1 MAQHWQSLI
10 LESEAEGE
18 EAWLPRTMMQHALV
32 IELVYSAVLQGGMT
46 ETGTTMRD
54 ALALISGGW
63 EESYPDLGP
72 MQMGLRSADDAVS
85 AIDEQGPRVDQLLA
99 TVADG
104 DLQLPADLWDAHVA
118 ALESFGYESSRTVEG
133 LLALMLWHLEVHAK
147 QLAGAPV

>member
-1 MAQHWQSLI
+1 
-10 LESEAEGE
+10 
-18 EAWLPRTMMQHALV
+18 
-32 IELVYSAVLQGGMT
+32 
-46 ETGTTMRD
+46 
-54 ALALISGGW
+54 
-63 EESYPDLGP
+63 